1 MALQGD
7 LQSFALPDVLRLLAS
22 TGKTGRLGVTADDS
36 SGDVWLRD
44 GSVVGG
50 AVSSSPYAVD
60 PADVVFELLRFESGA
75 FRFEDGEEPTEPVE
89 PSSVDEAIDQAE
101 GLLREWADVEA
112 IVPSVHSWVTLVPE
126 LSGDGT
132 TVSTDQWRALAALG
146 GGSSV
151 RDLGER
157 FEQTDLVASRQVKD
171 LVEAG
176 LVQLGDAPE
185 RDEASAYQQSV
196 PTRRDDLAVL
206 RADDGP
212 VVLESRDDA
221 LLPEPLPSEGTSF
234 EGDLSDMGSVDARRF
249 ETDEADELSDVNDT
263 YDPPAYEPPVYE
275 PPSYAYDPSAQPEPA
290 PQFADDRGYGSGGEV
305 DPIANAFGSGPESRA
320 ASEFFR
326 SSDAENSSNLA
337 GEAED
342 DPLASTP
349 STESDATAASNEGVD
364 SDTSDESDRGAL
376 LNFLSTVKN

>member
-36 SGDVWLRD
+36 AGNVWLRD

-50 AVSSSPYAVD
+50 AVSSSPYALD
-60 PADVVFELLRFESGA
+60 AADVVFELLRLDSGA
-75 FRFEDGEEPTEPVE
+75 FLFEDGEEPAQPAE
-89 PSSVDEAIDQAE
+89 PSSVDEAIDKAE

-112 IVPSVHSWVTLVPE
+112 VVPSVQSWVTLVPE
-126 LSGDGT
+126 LDGGGT
-132 TVSTDQWRALAALG
+132 TVSADQWRSLAALG

-157 FEQTDLVASRQVKD
+157 FELTDLVASRQVKD

-176 LVQLGDAPE
+176 LVQLGEAPE
-185 RDEASAYQQSV
+185 RGEAPSSAPEQAT
-196 PTRRDDLAVL
+196 PTPRDDLAVL

-212 VVLESRDDA
+212 VVLETREDA

-234 EGDLSDMGSVDARRF
+234 EGDLSDMGSVDGRRF
-249 ETDEADELSDVNDT
+249 ETDESDEAAHASDSSDT
-263 YDPPAYEPPVYE
+263 YDAPAYEPPVYE
-275 PPSYAYDPSAQPEPA
+275 PPSYAYDPAAQPEPA
-290 PQFADDRGYGSGGEV
+290 PQFADDGGYGAGGDI
-305 DPIANAFGSGPESRA
+305 DPIADAFGSGPESRA
-320 ASEFFR
+320 ATEFFR
-326 SSDAENSSNLA
+326 SSD

-349 STESDATAASNEGVD
+349 STESDATVASNEGVD
-364 SDTSDESDRGAL
+364 TDTSDDSDRGAL